1 MKKIKS
7 KFSLKQK
14 NFIKELLKLHKTI
27 IMDLLVDNFS
37 QTDLSILF
45 KLDKDYNENILKVF
59 TEILD
64 FSEKGAF
71 YFNKLQKIN
80 KSRTEKY
87 MSYSI
92 EELKEEFEKDYFIPE
107 RGDGIAPEMILL
119 YYNSNNLPKDSVYAF
134 CEDFYLKTLENYDTK
149 QDKKLQEIYN
159 DCTQMTSYM
168 IELEHYLNGKYMGN
182 ISDEELYKKFLAEKI
197 EDGYKVRRGLLEF
210 TYKYLEQIFETHY
223 KAEKSYILLRTY
235 LQKIATMYEE
245 WQYKTIEISSIT
257 KENQSL
263 KNKVELLQREL
274 ELSLEKKIIVTNDK
288 DLIERNKELEKEN
301 YYLKYQNEKLQLR
314 LQELENELNIN
325 KTIVEELEI
334 LQEIPPKTPKMNP
347 KSIVVLGGKWT
358 YEKIKSSKLPITFI
372 RSEDILK
379 SISGIKKYD
388 LIIFDTS
395 RNSHIF
401 FNKLKSVTHNFYLI
415 SHSSIEEIQKIIQG

>member
-14 NFIKELLKLHKTI
+14 NFIKDLLKLHETI
-27 IMDLLVDNFS
+27 IVDLLIDNFS
-37 QTDLSILF
+37 KTDLSIFF
-45 KLDKDYNENILKVF
+45 KLDKDYNENILKIF

-80 KSRTEKY
+80 NIRTEKY

-92 EELKEEFEKDYFIPE
+92 EKLKEEFEKDYFIPE
-107 RGDGIAPEMILL
+107 RGDGITSEMILL
-119 YYNSNNLPKDSVYAF
+119 YYNSNNIPKDSIYAF
-134 CEDFYLKTLENYDTK
+134 CEDFYLKTLENYDIK

-159 DCTQMTSYM
+159 DCAKITSYM

-182 ISDEELYKKFLAEKI
+182 VSDEELYKKFLAEKI
-197 EDGYKVRRGLLEF
+197 EDGYKVKKGLLDF
-210 TYKYLEQIFETHY
+210 SYKYLNQIFETHY
-223 KAEKSYILLRTY
+223 KAEKSYILLQTY

-245 WQYKTIEISSIT
+245 WQKKTLEISFIT

-263 KNKVELLQREL
+263 QNKIELLQREL

-288 DLIERNKELEKEN
+288 ELIERNKELEKEN

-314 LQELENELNIN
+314 LQELEDELNIN
-325 KTIVEELEI
+325 RTIVEELEI
-334 LQEIPPKTPKMNP
+334 SQEIPPKTPKMNP
-347 KSIVVLGGKWT
+347 KNIVVLGGKWT
-358 YEKIKSSKLPITFI
+358 YEKIKNSNLPITFI
-372 RSEDILK
+372 RNEDILK

-401 FNKLKSVTHNFYLI
+401 FNKLKSVTDNFYLI
-415 SHSSIEEIQKIIQG
+415 SHSSIDEIQKIIQG

>member
-80 KSRTEKY
+80 NSRTEKY

-92 EELKEEFEKDYFIPE
+92 EELKKEFEKDYFIPE

-119 YYNSNNLPKDSVYAF
+119 YYNSNNVPKDSVYAF
-134 CEDFYLKTLENYDTK
+134 CESFYLKTLENYDTK

-159 DCTQMTSYM
+159 DCTEMTSYM
-168 IELEHYLNGKYMGN
+168 IELEHYLNGKYIGN

-197 EDGYKVRRGLLEF
+197 EGGYKVRRGLLDF
-210 TYKYLEQIFETHY
+210 AYKYLEQIFETHY
-223 KAEKSYILLRTY
+223 KAEKSYILL
-235 LQKIATMYEE
+235 
-245 WQYKTIEISSIT
+245 
-257 KENQSL
+257 
-263 KNKVELLQREL
+263 
-274 ELSLEKKIIVTNDK
+274 
-288 DLIERNKELEKEN
+288 
-301 YYLKYQNEKLQLR
+301 
-314 LQELENELNIN
+314 
-325 KTIVEELEI
+325 
-334 LQEIPPKTPKMNP
+334 
-347 KSIVVLGGKWT
+347 
-358 YEKIKSSKLPITFI
+358 
-372 RSEDILK
+372 
-379 SISGIKKYD
+379 
-388 LIIFDTS
+388 
-395 RNSHIF
+395 
-401 FNKLKSVTHNFYLI
+401 
-415 SHSSIEEIQKIIQG
+415 